1 MYYHQNSSNINATLL
16 VSPRKT
22 SRYLLFNDDNLLR
35 GWVNKGPSY
44 GNQRA
49 DSGIK
54 KGNIGNTPIADTVTY
69 LYVLAAQEDNIVLFI
84 RHNTW
89 QNTSIKNSV

>member
-35 GWVNKGPSY
+35 GWVNKDTMETKR
-44 GNQRA
+44 Q

-54 KGNIGNTPIADTVTY
+54 KGNIGNTPIAGY
-69 LYVLAAQEDNIVLFI
+69 
-84 RHNTW
+84 
-89 QNTSIKNSV
+89 K